1 MKTTWNKKR
10 SVSISIGRSKLN
22 CIESTTSQ
30 ALIDVEISPK
40 EYTTIIN
47 EEEMFRRLKDDVR
60 MVKSERSDPEKDKL
74 LEEDK
79 KIGIN
84 VETHGGKKKTF
95 FKTFKNN

>member
-1 MKTTWNKKR
+1 
-10 SVSISIGRSKLN
+10 
-22 CIESTTSQ
+22 
-30 ALIDVEISPK
+30 
-40 EYTTIIN
+40 
-47 EEEMFRRLKDDVR
+47 MFRRLKDDVR

-79 KIGIN
+79 KIGIK